1 MEIERSF
8 SFKIFFILLGI
19 IFIPLI
25 ISFLYILK
33 IKTQVNP
40 TENITVFLLVSLLAL
55 VLAIIGALSISKP
68 LYNRISKY
76 NEIAR
81 KIAGGMFELR
91 LPIDCDDE
99 LGKLGRFFNMLTK
112 EHHEIKKKGVG
123 EKLFERE
130 KIQAILKNIGD
141 GVIVTDN
148 SNQIELVNSVAEKWF
163 GISQQ
168 ESPKF
173 HIEDIIQDEQLWEL
187 IEKVKH
193 GENQNDEKVE
203 ILIKPANLNKE
214 MVLQAIATKVISE
227 NRKLYGVA
235 TAFRDLTKEK
245 EIDRKKTE
253 VVSMVSHELR
263 SPLTSIAGFSEL
275 LLDEN
280 LTREKARDYANII
293 LKESRRLN
301 DLINKY
307 LDISRIESG
316 KSEVHRT
323 LLNIEDVIRS
333 VIDMN
338 SFIAESK
345 GIDVEIRIPEKIS
358 NVFADRQ
365 MIGEVILNLFSNAVK
380 YSPSNTRITIVV
392 EDNDKEQIIK
402 VMDQGYGI
410 PEKALNRIFDKFYR
424 VTENENVQEEEGSG
438 LGLAL
443 VKEIINKHNGR
454 IWAESQLN
462 RGSTFF
468 ITLPKTNTEDFDK
481 ASVDDMIMA

>member
-1 MEIERSF
+1 MIMEIERSF

-25 ISFLYILK
+25 ILLLYILK
-33 IKTQVNP
+33 IETQVNA
-40 TENITVFLLVSLLAL
+40 TENTTVFLLVSLLAL
-55 VLAIIGALSISKP
+55 VLAIIGALSITKP

-91 LPIDCDDE
+91 LPIDSEDE

-163 GISQQ
+163 GITQK

-173 HIEDIIQDEQLWEL
+173 HIEDIIQDEQLLEL

-214 MVLQAIATKVISE
+214 IVLQAIATKVISE

-235 TAFRDLTKEK
+235 IAFRDLTKEK

-280 LTREKARDYANII
+280 LTREKA
-293 LKESRRLN
+293 
-301 DLINKY
+301 
-307 LDISRIESG
+307 
-316 KSEVHRT
+316 
-323 LLNIEDVIRS
+323 ED
-333 VIDMN
+333 
-338 SFIAESK
+338 
-345 GIDVEIRIPEKIS
+345 
-358 NVFADRQ
+358 
-365 MIGEVILNLFSNAVK
+365 
-380 YSPSNTRITIVV
+380 
-392 EDNDKEQIIK
+392 
-402 VMDQGYGI
+402 
-410 PEKALNRIFDKFYR
+410 
-424 VTENENVQEEEGSG
+424 
-438 LGLAL
+438 
-443 VKEIINKHNGR
+443 
-454 IWAESQLN
+454 
-462 RGSTFF
+462 
-468 ITLPKTNTEDFDK
+468 
-481 ASVDDMIMA
+481 